1 MVRLAEEKDIPLVER
16 IYDEILTEEEGRP
29 VSFTNWQRGK
39 YPTESHARAALEAG
53 TLYVA
58 EEEGEVYGC
67 VNLNGEQLPEYA
79 SLDWPVPAE
88 PEEVMVIHTLCIRP
102 RWAGKGKARELV
114 SFCEEEARRQGK
126 KVVRLDTYEG
136 NAPANAMYPKL
147 GYTMAGATKF
157 FFQGF
162 IWETLNCYEKRL

>member
-1 MVRLAEEKDIPLVER
+1 MIRLAQEKDIPLVEQ
-16 IYDEILTEEEGRP
+16 IYDAILTEEEGRP

-39 YPTESHARAALEAG
+39 YPTADHARAALKAG

-58 EEEGEVYGC
+58 EEAGEVYAC

-79 SLDWPVPAE
+79 DLDWSVPAK

-102 RWAGKGKARELV
+102 GWTGRGKARELV

-126 KVVRLDTYEG
+126 KVIRLDTYKG
-136 NAPANAMYPKL
+136 NVPANAMYPKL
-147 GYTMAGATKF
+147 GYTLVGGTEF

-162 IWETLNCYEKRL
+162 VREVLNCYDKRL

>member
-1 MVRLAEEKDIPLVER
+1 MIRLAQEKDIPLVEQ
-16 IYDEILTEEEGRP
+16 IYDEILTEEEGRT

-39 YPTESHARAALEAG
+39 YPTADHARAALEGG

-58 EEEGEVYGC
+58 EEAGEVYAC

-79 SLDWPVPAE
+79 DLDWSVPAK

-102 RWAGKGKARELV
+102 GWTGRGKAREL
-114 SFCEEEARRQGK
+114 ARRQGK
-126 KVVRLDTYEG
+126 KVIRLDTYEG
-136 NAPANAMYPKL
+136 NVPANAMYPKL
-147 GYTMAGATKF
+147 GYTLVGGTEF

-162 IWETLNCYEKRL
+162 VREVLNCYDKRL